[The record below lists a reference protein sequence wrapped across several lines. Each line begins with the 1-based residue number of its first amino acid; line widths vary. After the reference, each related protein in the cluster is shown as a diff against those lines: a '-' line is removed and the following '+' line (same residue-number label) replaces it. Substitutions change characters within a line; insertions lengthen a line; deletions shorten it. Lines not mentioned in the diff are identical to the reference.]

1 MFVSFVC
8 EILKSYIYCGNWVKL
23 LVLIGS
29 FTEDIHTERSEWMQ
43 IRKK

>member
-8 EILKSYIYCGNWVKL
+8 EILKSYIVDIGLKL
-23 LVLIGS
+23 LVVIGS

-43 IRKK
+43 IRKEK